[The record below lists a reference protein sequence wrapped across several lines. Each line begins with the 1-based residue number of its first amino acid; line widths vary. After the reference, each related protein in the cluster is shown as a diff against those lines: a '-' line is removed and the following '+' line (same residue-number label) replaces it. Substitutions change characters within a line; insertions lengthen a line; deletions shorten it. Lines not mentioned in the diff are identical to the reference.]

1 MGSRKTSENGKRA
14 PFVQIPNGKD
24 VERILSGVFWADVA
38 GFSLCQTWNIL
49 CVALPDPIT
58 YASPF
63 LDLRWVSLATSLCGT
78 MVAALFRHRV
88 SALLQ
93 RPTFLYAIGAVAALG
108 SILGPL
114 SALYPPTSKA
124 LIYIA
129 AVCVGVGFAFLFLLW
144 FERFCRARDMMGLA
158 ISVVATALLTYPLAN
173 MLSSD
178 QVSPWIAAAI
188 ASVLP
193 LVSVALAHARPRQGN
208 PADPSPAPA
217 ASIPPAGRRRAFVR
231 YCVCVFAIVSVIET
245 ARNLLLGGTAL
256 VFYAGVAN
264 LGGLALKLA
273 FSAWLLV
280 IFDAHSARGVS
291 VVYRTA
297 FILLLGVVL
306 CIPYLLEGAWFV
318 HALLDISAFFFQL
331 IMVLVAYE
339 ISVGFSLHPLLV
351 FGATRSLWAAAALSG
366 IVLSGACRTWGAEVV
381 QMLAVLLGL
390 AVAVAFTFVFT
401 DRDCIV
407 ALSSLPA
414 PTPTPRFKIKCEQL
428 ARHHGVSERELEVM
442 MLTAKG
448 RSANRIADDLGVTLA
463 TVNSHVH
470 HIYQKLGVHQ
480 QQELIEMV
488 ERLRLQEDDPR

>member
-1 MGSRKTSENGKRA
+1 MGGCGSGRKGENGGRWRRWAAGKRPKMA
-14 PFVQIPNGKD
+14 
-24 VERILSGVFWADVA
+24 SGRRSCRYRTARTSSAFFRRLLGRRT

-114 SALYPPTSKA
+114 SALLSSNLEGAHLHCSRLRGSRVRLPVP
-124 LIYIA
+124 
-129 AVCVGVGFAFLFLLW
+129 LW

-217 ASIPPAGRRRAFVR
+217 ASIPPAGRRRAFRPLLRVR
-231 YCVCVFAIVSVIET
+231 VRNRECHRKRAQPAARRDRPRVLRRRGEFGRTRVEARVLCVAACHFSTPTAPAASRWCT
-245 ARNLLLGGTAL
+245 ARRSSSC
-256 VFYAGVAN
+256 
-264 LGGLALKLA
+264 
-273 FSAWLLV
+273 SASCCAYPTCWKG
-280 IFDAHSARGVS
+280 HGSSMPCWTSAR
-291 VVYRTA
+291 
-297 FILLLGVVL
+297 
-306 CIPYLLEGAWFV
+306 
-318 HALLDISAFFFQL
+318 
-331 IMVLVAYE
+331 
-339 ISVGFSLHPLLV
+339 FS
-351 FGATRSLWAAAALSG
+351 
-366 IVLSGACRTWGAEVV
+366 
-381 QMLAVLLGL
+381 
-390 AVAVAFTFVFT
+390 
-401 DRDCIV
+401 
-407 ALSSLPA
+407 SS
-414 PTPTPRFKIKCEQL
+414 
-428 ARHHGVSERELEVM
+428 
-442 MLTAKG
+442 
-448 RSANRIADDLGVTLA
+448 
-463 TVNSHVH
+463 
-470 HIYQKLGVHQ
+470 
-480 QQELIEMV
+480 
-488 ERLRLQEDDPR
+488 